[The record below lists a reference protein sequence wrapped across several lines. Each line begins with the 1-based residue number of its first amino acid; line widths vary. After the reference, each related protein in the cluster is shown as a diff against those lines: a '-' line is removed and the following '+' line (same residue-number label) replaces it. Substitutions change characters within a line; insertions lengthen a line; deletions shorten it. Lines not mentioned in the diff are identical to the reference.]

1 MATKKIVAKI
11 ENQELVEKRH
21 RQIAEA
27 AKELFSKQGFHK
39 TTMREIS
46 KASGIELS
54 YMYKYISSKDDILFL
69 FYMHIQRTYDHIY
82 RSLAESTDKEPV
94 EQLEEM
100 ITFML
105 EATHK
110 FRRELLT
117 FYTEAR
123 HLKRDSLHA
132 VLAKESEMIS
142 LLERLIKR
150 GVQEGCFHTEDTFIT
165 ANIIQ
170 HILVLESVRGWN
182 FADKYPNMAHVGPVM
197 NFIMRGLGVLDYQY
211 PKREKQPIIEEGEGH
226 DG

>member
-1 MATKKIVAKI
+1 MKKIVAKV

-27 AKELFSKQGFHK
+27 AKKLFSRQGFHK

-69 FYMHIQRTYDHIY
+69 FYMYIQRTYDHVY

-94 EQLEEM
+94 KQLEEM
-100 ITFML
+100 LNLML

-110 FRRELLT
+110 YRRELLT

-123 HLKRDSLHA
+123 HLERDSLRA
-132 VLAKESEMIS
+132 VLSKESEMIGF
-142 LLERLIKR
+142 LEKLIER
-150 GVQEGCFHTEDTFIT
+150 GVQEGCFHTQDTFLA

-182 FADKYPNMAHVGPVM
+182 FIDRYPDMGHVKPVIK
-197 NFIMRGLGVLDYQY
+197 FIMRGLGVLDYQCQD
-211 PKREKQPIIEEGEGH
+211 RETQPITEKGEEKN
-226 DG
+226 D